1 MKVHKSKRKNFFQ
14 WTSDFVIIWRQTN
27 QITLF
32 LKMVGRCKQT
42 KLRKEAKTPLSLCT
56 TDLLSNIFKT
66 DNELK
71 DELCGTLPIFIL
83 LRSGLNQIL
92 KITGLQGFEDNRKN
106 ANVSYCALLITVHRI
121 SRKITW
127 KSKQY
132 RKHYFTSQSTLKST
146 SKGRSLVLMS

>member
-32 LKMVGRCKQT
+32 LEMVGRCKQT

-71 DELCGTLPIFIL
+71 DELRGTLPIFIL

-92 KITGLQGFEDNRKN
+92 KITGLQGFEDNRKKCKCFILCPFN
-106 ANVSYCALLITVHRI
+106 YSSQNFQKNYLEIKTIPKTLLYKSVHFEI
-121 SRKITW
+121 D
-127 KSKQY
+127 KQ
-132 RKHYFTSQSTLKST
+132 R
-146 SKGRSLVLMS
+146 